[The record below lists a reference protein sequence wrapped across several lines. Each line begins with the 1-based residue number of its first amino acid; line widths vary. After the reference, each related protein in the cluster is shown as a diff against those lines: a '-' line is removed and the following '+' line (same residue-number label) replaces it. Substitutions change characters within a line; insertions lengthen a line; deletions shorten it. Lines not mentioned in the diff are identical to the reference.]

1 MKVIIVGAGIYGLSA
16 ALRLAEL
23 GHQVEVV
30 DRGAIPHPH
39 SSSFDYHRL
48 IRHAY
53 GSQQGYANLIPAAF
67 GAWDRLWKNL
77 GVSHYIQTGCLAL
90 GSKSA
95 GWIRQ
100 SIQSLDQMEI
110 DYQVLNHGQVA
121 ESFPW
126 LKMATE
132 EEALFTTEGGILLAR
147 KILESISIQLAS
159 LGVGLHS
166 HTEIESID
174 FERSV
179 VRGRDRTSYHGDF
192 ILCALGAG
200 HTRFFPGEIIPIRQ
214 VYSLIDDAPQFAT
227 IEHGCPMILDISD
240 EGGFYF
246 VPGSSA
252 FPVKIGDHLSR
263 LQGIPYSLE
272 EITDLDRKHIQ
283 SISNTRLS
291 PDWAK
296 PSRFGVCYYSCTP
309 DNAIQFESGDTHA
322 KIYGGSGHGFK
333 FGALFGELIADVI
346 TGKRKSADASRI
358 ISGAAPAKNL

>member
-16 ALRLAEL
+16 ALRLAEQ
-23 GHQVEVV
+23 GHKVEVI
-30 DRGAIPHPH
+30 DRGAIPHPQ

-53 GSQQGYANLIPAAF
+53 GDQQGYANLIPAAF
-67 GAWDRLWKNL
+67 GAWDRLWTNL

-90 GSKSA
+90 GSVSS
-95 GWIRQ
+95 GWIQQ
-100 SIQSLDQMEI
+100 SIHSLDQMDI
-110 DYQVLNHGQVA
+110 ACQVLDHGQVA

-126 LKMATE
+126 LKMGTDE
-132 EEALFTTEGGILLAR
+132 KALFTKAGGILSAR

-159 LGVGLHS
+159 LGVGLRS

-174 FERSV
+174 FKRSIV
-179 VRGRDRTSYHGDF
+179 WGTEKNNYQGDF

-227 IEHGCPMILDISD
+227 IENGCPMILDISD
-240 EGGFYF
+240 VGGFYF

-252 FPVKIGDHLSR
+252 FPLKIGDHLSR
-263 LQGIPYSLE
+263 LQGNPYGPETINES
-272 EITDLDRKHIQ
+272 DRNHIQ
-283 SISNTRLS
+283 TISDTRLS
-291 PDWAK
+291 PDWAQ
-296 PSRFGVCYYSCTP
+296 PSRYGICYYSCTP
-309 DNAIQFESGDTHA
+309 DNTIQFESEVNYA
-322 KIYGGSGHGFK
+322 KMYGGSGHGFK

-346 TGKRKSADASRI
+346 TGQRKPADVSRI
-358 ISGAAPAKNL
+358 ISGNSPV